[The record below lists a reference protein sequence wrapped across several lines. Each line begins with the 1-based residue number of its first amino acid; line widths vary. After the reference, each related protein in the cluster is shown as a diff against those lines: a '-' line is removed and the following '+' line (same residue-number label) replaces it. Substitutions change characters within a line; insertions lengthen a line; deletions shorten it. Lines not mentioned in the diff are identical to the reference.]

1 MDPANWEDWWL
12 PNAQFL
18 ESHGDQGAADS
29 SPVDQEEYFSYILSP
44 ECSSCDLVNN
54 GYPNNLY
61 YLSND
66 DTYGDRTAYVL
77 CGASGTLRFI

>member
-18 ESHGDQGAADS
+18 ESHGDQGPADP
-29 SPVDQEEYFSYILSP
+29 SPVDQQQYFSYILSP
-44 ECSSCDLVNN
+44 KCTSCDLDNN
-54 GYPNNLY
+54 GKNNIH

-66 DTYGDRTAYVL
+66 DTYGDRTGYALQTVY
-77 CGASGTLRFI
+77 S